1 MEDERYRPCRNGRY
15 RVGAF
20 AFIAGSTCAFPSFG
34 QVPGELDRAGA
45 PDRSFVTA
53 LVTERLRDTPDT
65 DPLPDSAALER
76 ATFLDPE
83 ALYPTPLP
91 YDPNQVDPAWRRAL
105 ETLTSSSPGM
115 AIGQTQRWYRWE
127 LGLARAMPSL
137 DVPVISGRAP
147 FETPW
152 VVANI
157 VKAGVDLD
165 IATRA
170 RELMGERDAAL
181 AATLAVAVQLLREQ
195 GEVARSLG
203 NNYAGHWSDPL
214 ERFMTAGSLDALGD
228 EHVSYL
234 LRGLENELSS
244 WRERRRLS
252 TYRLPLLPVAARVA
266 RVAAAY
272 RALQYSVSP
281 CHADGSP
288 DLLASAP
295 LSPDG
300 DRPLCFVA
308 MTDRRVVQ
316 WFVATLL
323 DDLAAHEAS
332 PDADSAAMRRM
343 VAAVGRVQPGW
354 LGVFSSAARTSALD
368 TRVIAAG
375 IGRELVARGR
385 IRETTMQRLD
395 ESAVDQLCHGAT
407 P

>member
-1 MEDERYRPCRNGRY
+1 MEDERYRRYRKGRH

-20 AFIAGSTCAFPSFG
+20 AFIAGSACAFPAFG
-34 QVPGELDRAGA
+34 QVPGALDRAGA

-53 LVTERLRDTPDT
+53 LVTERLRDAPDT

-76 ATFLDPE
+76 STFVDPE

-105 ETLTSSSPGM
+105 EKLTRSSPEM
-115 AIGQTQRWYRWE
+115 DIGQTQRWYRWE

-147 FETPW
+147 FATPW
-152 VVANI
+152 VVSNI

-165 IATRA
+165 IAARA
-170 RELMGERDAAL
+170 RELTGERDVAL

-234 LRGLENELSS
+234 FRGLENELSS
-244 WRERRRLS
+244 WRERPRLS

-323 DDLAAHEAS
+323 DDLAAHEAN

-368 TRVIAAG
+368 TRVITAG

-385 IRETTMQRLD
+385 MGETTMQRLD
-395 ESAVDQLCHGAT
+395 ESALDQLCHGAT